1 MQLAGSIGASGF
13 EMNSFSPTQMPCKHE
28 SGSLMYLSQ
37 QVAARTVV
45 FSVQHVN
52 SHFSVEHFFFSLVVR
67 LQCYFRT
74 GHLILVRLLTFV
86 VDNLLNGWKL

>member
-1 MQLAGSIGASGF
+1 MQFAGSIGASGF
-13 EMNSFSPTQMPCKHE
+13 EMNFSPTHSISYKHE

>member
-1 MQLAGSIGASGF
+1 MQFAGSIGASGF
-13 EMNSFSPTQMPCKHE
+13 EMNFSPTQMSYKYE